1 MMSSGWQEVSLRR
14 IGTSRAGSGFP
25 PALQG
30 NIDEELA
37 FYKVNHLGKATAD
50 GVLQE
55 PDDTVSQSTADQLR
69 AEVFPPG
76 SIVYAKIGAAL
87 LLGRIRTIDRRSC
100 IDNNM
105 SAFVPNG
112 LVDSRY
118 LFYAMSIIQ
127 FGRIVNPGAVP
138 SLSDKNFMDTRI
150 MVPNL
155 SMQRAIADYLDRET
169 QKIDELIT
177 EQRGL
182 IETLKERRRSL
193 IDLGAEKASAEQTR
207 LRYLFTPSEVRDCH
221 DERVLSVYRD
231 FGVIPKGSR
240 EGNHNVTPEDVS
252 RYLLVRPGD
261 LVVNRMKAW
270 QGSLG
275 VSQYRGIVS
284 GDYEVLR
291 PATDRLLPEFAHLY
305 LRSARM
311 VGRYVVRSTGIRP
324 SQWRLYWKQ
333 MADIEIPVPGV
344 QEQQKIVSFVSEQTS
359 RIDELIAE
367 SEDLISLSQERRAAL
382 ITTAVTGQI
391 DLGEAS

>member
-1 MMSSGWQEVSLRR
+1 MRWPEIQLRYLSKEPISNGLGESGDSRNPLDWPRYIRTTDIKSLLTLHEDRR
-14 IGTSRAGSGFP
+14 VTLP
-25 PALQG
+25 PAMAKASSVRKGDILMTAAGATVGKSFQYCECEPACYAG
-30 NIDEELA
+30 YLVRWRVAAEIASPRFMAYWTESKHFYDQIAAGMVKSTIENFSASKYRSMRAPVPPLDE
-37 FYKVNHLGKATAD
+37 
-50 GVLQE
+50 
-55 PDDTVSQSTADQLR
+55 
-69 AEVFPPG
+69 
-76 SIVYAKIGAAL
+76 
-87 LLGRIRTIDRRSC
+87 
-100 IDNNM
+100 
-105 SAFVPNG
+105 
-112 LVDSRY
+112 
-118 LFYAMSIIQ
+118 
-127 FGRIVNPGAVP
+127 
-138 SLSDKNFMDTRI
+138 
-150 MVPNL
+150 
-155 SMQRAIADYLDRET
+155 QRAIADYLDRET

-193 IDLGAEKASAEQTR
+193 IDLGAEKASAEQIR

-275 VSQYRGIVS
+275 ISQYRGIVS

-391 DLGEAS
+391 DVGEAS

>member
-1 MMSSGWQEVSLRR
+1 MRWPEIQLRYLSKEPISNGLGESGDSRNPLDWPRYIRTTDIKSLLTLHEDRR
-14 IGTSRAGSGFP
+14 VTLP
-25 PALQG
+25 PAMAKASSVRKGDILMTAAGATVGKSFQYCECEPACYAG
-30 NIDEELA
+30 YLVRWRVAAEIASPRFMAYWTESKHFYDQIAAGMVKSTIENFSASKYRSMRAPVPPLDE
-37 FYKVNHLGKATAD
+37 
-50 GVLQE
+50 
-55 PDDTVSQSTADQLR
+55 
-69 AEVFPPG
+69 
-76 SIVYAKIGAAL
+76 
-87 LLGRIRTIDRRSC
+87 
-100 IDNNM
+100 
-105 SAFVPNG
+105 
-112 LVDSRY
+112 
-118 LFYAMSIIQ
+118 
-127 FGRIVNPGAVP
+127 
-138 SLSDKNFMDTRI
+138 
-150 MVPNL
+150 
-155 SMQRAIADYLDRET
+155 QRAIADYLDRET

-193 IDLGAEKASAEQTR
+193 IDLGAEKASAEQIR

-391 DLGEAS
+391 DVGEAS